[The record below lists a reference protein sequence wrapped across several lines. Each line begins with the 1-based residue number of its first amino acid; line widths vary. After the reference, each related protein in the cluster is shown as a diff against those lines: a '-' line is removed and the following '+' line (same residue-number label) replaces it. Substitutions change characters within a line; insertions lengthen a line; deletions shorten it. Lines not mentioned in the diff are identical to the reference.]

1 MHAAVTFC
9 LMLIKFVSL
18 TSQSITKFVN
28 TDVQRRVS
36 VYFGGNI
43 FNIKLTIVAAQKLY
57 TMHTRN
63 ENHALDSRTS
73 WLHCACEK
81 GREKGKRR
89 GPSWLGVLF
98 SYLDIY
104 LTNSACVGLRMF
116 FFQLEYGIYIV
127 KHKWCMFL
135 WRYSFIPEM
144 CDDVQKLVFCFCT
157 DRHFQK
163 ISPSKKLGFK
173 IKNKLYEKAVC
184 LRWQAT
190 WLLIA

>member
-116 FFQLEYGIYIV
+116 FFQLEYGIYSEAQV
-127 KHKWCMFL
+127 M
-135 WRYSFIPEM
+135 Y
-144 CDDVQKLVFCFCT
+144 VFMA
-157 DRHFQK
+157 
-163 ISPSKKLGFK
+163 L
-173 IKNKLYEKAVC
+173 
-184 LRWQAT
+184 
-190 WLLIA
+190 